1 MYIEGDTIGGTV
13 GSAMS
18 VESTVLQDHPSGEY
32 FWGCELSKERQSV
45 TWSIQE
51 EDEDTDFMQ
60 HTLFIKHAVLGAQAV
75 KDEVNIVQVQTKNYD
90 NEEIKQ
96 PFISLTRGESSMC
109 YLDVSFTDKF
119 PVTFTLVDGSGP
131 IYISAVQLVEFP
143 DEGNQTMDEE
153 GFTEEEDEET
163 PEKPI
168 LKAKRKGG
176 AQSGASKPKRSKME
190 ASAEGASDEDSEEDD
205 DDEEEEEDDD
215 DDEEMDDDDEEDP
228 TPEKKKPKK
237 KTAKPKATAKKTEK
251 PKAKKTLA
259 KKAKK

>member
-1 MYIEGDTIGGTV
+1 
-13 GSAMS
+13 MS

-176 AQSGASKPKRSKME
+176 AQSGASKPKQRSKME